1 MVDINRID
9 REAFQD
15 TWDQIISVL
24 HSMESEKA
32 ALKSLKS
39 DLGTIIGAD
48 SSKEANA
55 IIKAL
60 LKKESDGTYY
70 DEDTVDSATELYE
83 EFIGGGSCSEC
94 TV

>member
-1 MVDINRID
+1 MIDINRID
-9 REAFQD
+9 KDAFSD

-39 DLGTIIGAD
+39 DLGTIIGVD

-60 LKKESDGTYY
+60 LKKEQDGSYY
-70 DEDTVDSATELYE
+70 DVESIDAATELYE
-83 EFIGGGSCSEC
+83 EFIGG
-94 TV
+94 

>member
-24 HSMESEKA
+24 HSMESERV

-60 LKKESDGTYY
+60 LKKEADGTYY
-70 DEDTVDSATELYE
+70 DVESIDAATELYE
-83 EFIGGGSCSEC
+83 EFISG
-94 TV
+94 